1 MATGTKR
8 SSRLRRAAV
17 AAGVLVAGV
26 GAVPTAVAA
35 TPTPLLQVPPMG
47 WNAWNTYGCGATQSL
62 IESVADS
69 LVANGMRDAGYRYV
83 NVDDCWMTRDANGN
97 LTGNSHYPD
106 LKALGDYLHARGLKF
121 GIYES
126 PGAKTCAGY
135 SGSAGHEVNDA
146 DTFASWGVDYLK
158 YDYCESASSLSAQVT
173 DFTKMR
179 SALKATGRPIV
190 FSINPNSGTN
200 TGAGVT
206 RDWGDVSDQARSTE
220 DIGNQWW
227 GQSWPNGIAN
237 IVTENATL
245 AWRAKPGSFND
256 ADMLEVGN
264 GGLSTIEE
272 QTHFAMW
279 AMMASPLIASAN
291 PASVNATSLALLKN
305 PRLIAIDQ
313 DTLGLQARV
322 IGGSRLINSSGSL
335 VLAKP
340 LSNGDVA
347 LALYNGS
354 DNAQTMSTSLA
365 AVGIPGTGTWTDQYT
380 GAVAQ
385 SGAAAITT
393 QVPAHGTAV
402 YRVTAPSAPASWYA
416 ALINPSAGAQ
426 SYEAEDPAHSVVAG
440 RWTNNSGAVFAA
452 CSACSGS
459 EKVSWVGGT
468 NKLYLNGVYARNA
481 GTYPVTV
488 QYVNGSGDRYASI
501 WTNGGNLQKVSFHG
515 NGNWNSTQTATVAL
529 TLNAGYNV
537 ITFGNEYGGWGPDID
552 KISVPATG

>member
-1 MATGTKR
+1 M
-8 SSRLRRAAV
+8 

-26 GAVPTAVAA
+26 GAVPAAVAA

-83 NVDDCWMTRDANGN
+83 NVDDCWMARDANGN
-97 LTGNSHYPD
+97 LTGNSNYPD
-106 LKALGDYLHARGLKF
+106 MKALGDYLHARGFKF

-158 YDYCESASSLSAQVT
+158 YDYCESASSLSAQVA
-173 DFTKMR
+173 DFAKMR
-179 SALKATGRPIV
+179 NALNATGRPIV
-190 FSINPNSGTN
+190 FSINPNSGSN

-264 GGLSTIEE
+264 GGLTTTEE

-279 AMMASPLIASAN
+279 AMMAAPLIASAN
-291 PASVNATSLALLKN
+291 PSSVNATSLALLKN

-313 DTLGLQARV
+313 DALGLQARV

-354 DNAQTMSTSLA
+354 DSAQTLSTSLA
-365 AVGIPGTGTWTDQYT
+365 SVGIPGTGTWTDQYT
-380 GAVAQ
+380 GTVVQ
-385 SGAAAITT
+385 SSAAGITT

-402 YRVTAPSAPASWYA
+402 YRVTAPSAPASWYT
-416 ALINPSAGAQ
+416 ALINPTAGAQ
-426 SYEAEDPAHSVVAG
+426 SYEAEDPAHSIVSG
-440 RWTNNSGAVFAA
+440 RWINNSGAVF
-452 CSACSGS
+452 SACSVCSGG
-459 EKVSWVGGT
+459 EKVSWIGGT
-468 NKLYLNGVYARNA
+468 NKLYINGVYAQNA

-488 QYVNGSGDRYASI
+488 QYVNGDGDRYASI
-501 WTNGGNLQKVSFHG
+501 WTNGENLQKVSFHG
-515 NGNWNSTQTATVAL
+515 NGNWNSTQTATVEL
-529 TLNAGYNV
+529 TLNAGYNT
-537 ITFGNEYGGWGPDID
+537 ITFGNEYGGWAPDID